1 MGRLINDS
9 EKKLLR
15 FKHKYSYYLVP
26 ASNMLTCASNY
37 TQTDYLKTFSQEL

>member
-15 FKHKYSYYLVP
+15 FKHKYSYYLVS
-26 ASNMLTCASNY
+26 ASNMLTFASKFDSN
-37 TQTDYLKTFSQEL
+37 